1 MYLYQLILARDQLQF
16 SDNYQLFN
24 RQLGCYSSKTKRI
37 KYFYDH
43 EYGDIV
49 KQFVNEPESCKN
61 FYAVLQEVGLP
72 YQTYYHKSADMV
84 AKVLTI
90 AL

>member
-24 RQLGCYSSKTKRI
+24 RQLGCYSSKPKRI
-37 KYFYDH
+37 KYFYDY
-43 EYGDIV
+43 EYGYIV

-72 YQTYYHKSADMV
+72 YQTYYLKSADMV